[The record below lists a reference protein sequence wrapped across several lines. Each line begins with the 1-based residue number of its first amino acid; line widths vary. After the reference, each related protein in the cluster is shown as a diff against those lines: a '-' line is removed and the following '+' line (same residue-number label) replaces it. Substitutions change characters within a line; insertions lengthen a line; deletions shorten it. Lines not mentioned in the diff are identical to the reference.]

1 MHWTH
6 EPRDLYRFFAVRTEG
21 STMAR
26 IRISRVLR
34 TSALIGL
41 LFQSAAGAQQEK
53 LGDVN
58 FPISCSASAQ
68 TQFNRAVAML
78 HSFFFPETVK
88 AFIAITRQEPSCAMA
103 YWGVAI
109 SQRPNPLVAPFPAE
123 LMKNGWE
130 AIEAGRAAG
139 AKTQREKD
147 WIEALAV
154 FFKDYDKI
162 DLRTRTLAYEAAM
175 ARLTTNYPDDNE
187 AAIFY
192 ALALNEA
199 VDLSDKTYAKQFK
212 AASILQ
218 AMEAKL
224 PNHPGIPH
232 YIIHSYDFAAIC
244 QQGLPAARRYA
255 DLAPTAPH
263 ALHMPSH
270 TFSMLGMWEDSI
282 AANIKTIAASRDYAA
297 KNKLDG
303 IYAAVPHSYDFMQ
316 YAYLQL
322 GQDAKARTLM
332 TEAGAVNKVFR
343 PILGSET
350 GLAAVPARYMLERQD
365 WRGAAGLQ
373 IPAAVNAPPAKAIIH
388 FARALGAA
396 RSGDLAAAQTDIG
409 KLQELKAALEKASQP
424 YWAGQVGVQILAA
437 QAWLAHGQGDGA
449 EAVKLMRAAA
459 DLEDSSEKHVAM
471 ENRLYPMRELL
482 ADLLMEQNQPAAA
495 LAEYETSLKNAPQRL
510 RGFYGAARAAAAA
523 GDKEKSAVYFG
534 SLVRLTRNADSD
546 RSEIREAKHFMA
558 R

>member
-1 MHWTH
+1 M
-6 EPRDLYRFFAVRTEG
+6 R
-21 STMAR
+21 
-26 IRISRVLR
+26 
-34 TSALIGL
+34 
-41 LFQSAAGAQQEK
+41 
-53 LGDVN
+53 
-58 FPISCSASAQ
+58 
-68 TQFNRAVAML
+68 
-78 HSFFFPETVK
+78 
-88 AFIAITRQEPSCAMA
+88 
-103 YWGVAI
+103 
-109 SQRPNPLVAPFPAE
+109 
-123 LMKNGWE
+123 NGWE

-199 VDLSDKTYAKQFK
+199 MDLSDKTYAKQFK

-218 AMEAKL
+218 AIEAKL

-270 TFSMLGMWEDSI
+270 TFSMLGMWDESI
-282 AANIKTIAASRDYAA
+282 AANIKTIAASQDYAA

-322 GQDAKARTLM
+322 GQDDKARALM
-332 TEAGAVNKVFR
+332 AEAGAINKVFR

-373 IPAAVNAPPAKAIIH
+373 VPAVVNAPPARAIIY
-388 FARALGAA
+388 FTRALGAA

-495 LAEYETSLKNAPQRL
+495 LAEYETSMKNAPQRL

-523 GDKEKSAVYFG
+523 GDSEKSAVYFG
-534 SLVRLTRNADSD
+534 SLARLTRNADSD
-546 RSEIREAKHFMA
+546 RTEIREAKHFMA

>member
-1 MHWTH
+1 
-6 EPRDLYRFFAVRTEG
+6 
-21 STMAR
+21 MAR
-26 IRISRVLR
+26 IRMPHVLC

-41 LFQSAAGAQQEK
+41 LFQPAARAQEEK
-53 LGDVN
+53 LGEVS

-68 TQFNRAVAML
+68 MQFNRAVAML

-88 AFIAITRQEPSCAMA
+88 AFTAITRQEPSCAMA

-123 LMKNGWE
+123 LMRNGWE

-154 FFKDYDKI
+154 FFKDYDKV

-175 ARLTTNYPDDNE
+175 ARLTTNYPDDSE

-212 AASILQ
+212 AASVLQ
-218 AMEAKL
+218 SIEAKL

-244 QQGLPAARRYA
+244 QQGLSAAQRYA
-255 DLAPTAPH
+255 ELAPTAPH

-270 TFSMLGMWEDSI
+270 TFSMLGMWEESI
-282 AANIKTIAASRDYAA
+282 AANIKTIAASQDYAA
-297 KNKLDG
+297 KNNLDG
-303 IYAAVPHSYDFMQ
+303 IYAAAPHSYDFMQ

-322 GQDAKARTLM
+322 GQDGNARALM
-332 TEAGAVNKVFR
+332 AEVGTIDKLFR

-373 IPAAVNAPPAKAIIH
+373 IHPAVNAPPARAITH
-388 FARALGAA
+388 FTRALGAA
-396 RSGDLAAAQTDIG
+396 RSGDLAAAQADAG
-409 KLQELKAALEKASQP
+409 KLQELKAALEKTNQP

-437 QAWLAHGQGDGA
+437 QAWLAHGRGDRA

-482 ADLLMEQNQPAAA
+482 ADLLMEQGEAAAA
-495 LAEYETSLKNAPQRL
+495 LIEYETSMKNAPERL
-510 RGFYGAARAAAAA
+510 RGFYGAARAAAAT
-523 GDKEKSAVYFG
+523 GDNEKSAGYFG
-534 SLVRLTRNADSD
+534 RLARLTRNADGD
-546 RSEIREAKHFMA
+546 RAEIREAKHFIA

>member
-1 MHWTH
+1 M
-6 EPRDLYRFFAVRTEG
+6 G
-21 STMAR
+21 R
-26 IRISRVLR
+26 IRISRVLC

-41 LFQSAAGAQQEK
+41 LFQSAVRAQEEK
-53 LGDVN
+53 LGEVN
-58 FPISCSASAQ
+58 FPISCSAGAQ
-68 TQFNRAVAML
+68 MQFNRAVAML
-78 HSFFFPETVK
+78 HSFFFPETMK
-88 AFIAITRQEPSCAMA
+88 AFTAITRQEPSCAMA

-139 AKTQREKD
+139 AKTQREND

-218 AMEAKL
+218 AIEAKL

-255 DLAPTAPH
+255 ELAPTAPH

-282 AANIKTIAASRDYAA
+282 AANIKTIAASQEYAA
-297 KNKLDG
+297 KNRLDG

-322 GQDAKARTLM
+322 GQDAKARALM
-332 TEAGAVNKVFR
+332 MEALAVNKVFR
-343 PILGSET
+343 AILGSET

-409 KLQELKAALEKASQP
+409 NLQELKAALEKTNQP
-424 YWAGQVGVQILAA
+424 YWAGQVDVQILAA
-437 QAWLAHGQGDGA
+437 QAWLAHSQGDRT

-459 DLEDSSEKHVAM
+459 DLEDRSEKHVAM

-495 LAEYETSLKNAPQRL
+495 LPEYETSMKSTPERL
-510 RGFYGAARAAAAA
+510 RGFYGAARAAAAT
-523 GDKEKSAVYFG
+523 GDKEKSAAYFG
-534 SLVRLTRNADSD
+534 SLARLTRNADGD
-546 RSEIREAKHFMA
+546 RAEVREAKHFIA
-558 R
+558 GERDQ

>member
-1 MHWTH
+1 
-6 EPRDLYRFFAVRTEG
+6 
-21 STMAR
+21 
-26 IRISRVLR
+26 
-34 TSALIGL
+34 
-41 LFQSAAGAQQEK
+41 
-53 LGDVN
+53 
-58 FPISCSASAQ
+58 
-68 TQFNRAVAML
+68 
-78 HSFFFPETVK
+78 
-88 AFIAITRQEPSCAMA
+88 
-103 YWGVAI
+103 
-109 SQRPNPLVAPFPAE
+109 
-123 LMKNGWE
+123 
-130 AIEAGRAAG
+130 
-139 AKTQREKD
+139 
-147 WIEALAV
+147 
-154 FFKDYDKI
+154 
-162 DLRTRTLAYEAAM
+162 
-175 ARLTTNYPDDNE
+175 
-187 AAIFY
+187 
-192 ALALNEA
+192 
-199 VDLSDKTYAKQFK
+199 
-212 AASILQ
+212 
-218 AMEAKL
+218 
-224 PNHPGIPH
+224 
-232 YIIHSYDFAAIC
+232 
-244 QQGLPAARRYA
+244 
-255 DLAPTAPH
+255 
-263 ALHMPSH
+263 
-270 TFSMLGMWEDSI
+270 MLGMWDESI
-282 AANIKTIAASRDYAA
+282 AANIKTIAASQDYAA

-322 GQDAKARTLM
+322 GQDDKARALM
-332 TEAGAVNKVFR
+332 AEAGAINKVFR

-373 IPAAVNAPPAKAIIH
+373 VPAVVNAPPARAIIY

-449 EAVKLMRAAA
+449 EAVKLMRAAG

-510 RGFYGAARAAAAA
+510 RGFYGAARAAAAT

-546 RSEIREAKHFMA
+546 RSESREAKHFMA

>member
-1 MHWTH
+1 M
-6 EPRDLYRFFAVRTEG
+6 G
-21 STMAR
+21 C
-26 IRISRVLR
+26 IRISRVLC

-41 LFQSAAGAQQEK
+41 LFQSAVGAQEEK
-53 LGDVN
+53 LGEVN

-88 AFIAITRQEPSCAMA
+88 AFTAITRQEPSCAMA

-147 WIEALAV
+147 WLEALAV
-154 FFKDYDKI
+154 FFKDYDKV

-175 ARLTTNYPDDNE
+175 ARLTTSYPDDNE

-218 AMEAKL
+218 SIEAKL

-244 QQGLPAARRYA
+244 QQGLPAAQRYA
-255 DLAPTAPH
+255 ELAPTAPH

-270 TFSMLGMWEDSI
+270 TFSMLGMWDESI
-282 AANIKTIAASRDYAA
+282 AANIKTIAASQDYEA

-303 IYAAVPHSYDFMQ
+303 IYAGVPHSYDFMQ

-322 GQDAKARTLM
+322 GQDDKARALM
-332 TEAGAVNKVFR
+332 AEAGAINKVFR

-373 IPAAVNAPPAKAIIH
+373 IPPAVNAPPAKAIIH

-437 QAWLAHGQGDGA
+437 QAWLAHGQGDRA
-449 EAVKLMRAAA
+449 EALKLMRAAA
-459 DLEDSSEKHVAM
+459 DLEDRSEKHVAM

-495 LAEYETSLKNAPQRL
+495 LPEYETSMKSTPERL
-510 RGFYGAARAAAAA
+510 RGFYGAARAATAT

-534 SLVRLTRNADSD
+534 SLARLTRNADVD
-546 RSEIREAKHFMA
+546 RAEVREAKHFIA

>member
-1 MHWTH
+1 MT
-6 EPRDLYRFFAVRTEG
+6 
-21 STMAR
+21 R
-26 IRISRVLR
+26 IRTCHVLC
-34 TSALIGL
+34 AWVLIGL
-41 LFQSAAGAQQEK
+41 LFQPAARAQEEK

-58 FPISCSASAQ
+58 FPIACSASAQ
-68 TQFNRAVAML
+68 AQFNRAVAML

-88 AFIAITRQEPSCAMA
+88 AFTAITRQEPSCAMA

-130 AIEAGRAAG
+130 AIEAARAAG

-154 FFKDYDKI
+154 FFRDYDKI
-162 DLRTRTLAYEAAM
+162 DLRARTLAYEAAM

-192 ALALNEA
+192 ALALLEA

-218 AMEAKL
+218 AIEAKL
-224 PNHPGIPH
+224 PNHPGISH

-255 DLAPTAPH
+255 ELAPAAPH

-282 AANIKTIAASRDYAA
+282 AANIKTVAASQAYAA
-297 KNKLDG
+297 KNNLDG
-303 IYAAVPHSYDFMQ
+303 IFAAVPHSYDFMQ

-322 GQDAKARTLM
+322 GQDDKARALM
-332 TEAGAVNKVFR
+332 AEAGAINKVFR

-373 IPAAVNAPPAKAIIH
+373 IPQRRPCRCANRHRQIAGAQGGAREGEPALLGQPGRRANPRRTSVACTWSGKQGSNQVD
-388 FARALGAA
+388 ARG
-396 RSGDLAAAQTDIG
+396 RR
-409 KLQELKAALEKASQP
+409 P
-424 YWAGQVGVQILAA
+424 
-437 QAWLAHGQGDGA
+437 
-449 EAVKLMRAAA
+449 
-459 DLEDSSEKHVAM
+459 
-471 ENRLYPMRELL
+471 
-482 ADLLMEQNQPAAA
+482 
-495 LAEYETSLKNAPQRL
+495 
-510 RGFYGAARAAAAA
+510 
-523 GDKEKSAVYFG
+523 
-534 SLVRLTRNADSD
+534 
-546 RSEIREAKHFMA
+546 
-558 R
+558 

>member
-1 MHWTH
+1 
-6 EPRDLYRFFAVRTEG
+6 
-21 STMAR
+21 MAH
-26 IRISRVLR
+26 IRIAQMLLA
-34 TSALIGL
+34 SALAVPL
-41 LFQSAAGAQQEK
+41 VHPPARAQEEK
-53 LGDVN
+53 LGEVN
-58 FPISCSASAQ
+58 FPISCSATAQ
-68 TQFNRAVAML
+68 VQFNRALAML

-88 AFIAITRQEPSCAMA
+88 AFAAIARQEPSCAIA
-103 YWGVAI
+103 YWGIAI

-123 LMKNGWE
+123 MMKNGWE

-139 AKTQREKD
+139 AKTRREQD

-154 FFKDYDKI
+154 FFKDYDKV
-162 DLRTRTLAYEAAM
+162 DLRSRTLAYEDAM
-175 ARLTTNYPDDNE
+175 ARLTARYPDDSE

-199 VDLSDKTYAKQFK
+199 VDLNDKTYARQFK

-218 AMEAKL
+218 GLETKQ

-244 QQGLPAARRYA
+244 RQGLPAARRYA

-270 TFSMLGMWEDSI
+270 TFSMLGMWEESI
-282 AANIKTIAASRDYAA
+282 AANVKTIAASQSYAA
-297 KNKLDG
+297 KNNLDG
-303 IYAAVPHSYDFMQ
+303 TYAAAPHSYDFMQ

-322 GQDAKARTLM
+322 GQDSKARAVM
-332 TEAGAVNKVFR
+332 EEAGAITKVFR

-365 WRGAAGLQ
+365 WRGAAVLQ
-373 IPAAVNAPPAKAIIH
+373 IPTAVTAPPARAITH

-396 RSGDLAAAQTDIG
+396 RSGDLAAAQDDIG
-409 KLQELKAALEKASQP
+409 KLREISAALGKTGQT
-424 YWAGQVGVQILAA
+424 YWAGQVDVQTLAA
-437 QAWLAHGQGDGA
+437 QAWLSHAQGNRA
-449 EAVKLMRAAA
+449 EAARLMRAAA

-482 ADLLMEQNQPAAA
+482 ADLLMEQGQAADA
-495 LAEYETSLKNAPQRL
+495 LTEYEASLKASPERL
-510 RGFYGAARAAAAA
+510 RGFYGAARAAAAS
-523 GDKEKSAVYFG
+523 GDKEKSAVYFLG
-534 SLVRLTRNADSD
+534 LARLTNNADSD
-546 RSEIREAKHFMA
+546 RAEIREAKHFVA
-558 R
+558 K

>member
-1 MHWTH
+1 MHWTYQAKGPIVLQGLMR
-6 EPRDLYRFFAVRTEG
+6 ERE
-21 STMAR
+21 MAR
-26 IRISRVLR
+26 ISHGLFA
-34 TSALIGL
+34 SALL
-41 LFQSAAGAQQEK
+41 LLLAEPAAAGTSEEK
-53 LGDVN
+53 FGEVN
-58 FPISCSASAQ
+58 FPISCSAAAQ
-68 TQFNRAVAML
+68 AQFRRAVAML

-88 AFIAITRQEPSCAMA
+88 AFTALASQEPSCAMA
-103 YWGVAI
+103 YWGLAI

-123 LMKNGWE
+123 MMRNGWQ
-130 AIEAGRAAG
+130 AIEAARAAG

-218 AMEAKL
+218 AIEAKL

-270 TFSMLGMWEDSI
+270 TFSMLGMWDESI
-282 AANIKTIAASRDYAA
+282 AANIKTIAASQDYAA

-322 GQDAKARTLM
+322 GQDDKARALM
-332 TEAGAVNKVFR
+332 AEAGA
-343 PILGSET
+343 I
-350 GLAAVPARYMLERQD
+350 
-365 WRGAAGLQ
+365 
-373 IPAAVNAPPAKAIIH
+373 
-388 FARALGAA
+388 
-396 RSGDLAAAQTDIG
+396 
-409 KLQELKAALEKASQP
+409 
-424 YWAGQVGVQILAA
+424 
-437 QAWLAHGQGDGA
+437 
-449 EAVKLMRAAA
+449 
-459 DLEDSSEKHVAM
+459 
-471 ENRLYPMRELL
+471 
-482 ADLLMEQNQPAAA
+482 
-495 LAEYETSLKNAPQRL
+495 
-510 RGFYGAARAAAAA
+510 
-523 GDKEKSAVYFG
+523 
-534 SLVRLTRNADSD
+534 
-546 RSEIREAKHFMA
+546 
-558 R
+558 